1 MQELNVTVK
10 NENGEPLKVIIEE
23 RTGELLQL
31 KDPKKVIIIGS
42 PNTVLNWMKS
52 IRVFNPIDAVI
63 LVSRDK
69 MAIQLQENPSSVY
82 GTEITSKLE
91 ISSEITKLGIN
102 TDTAYSNHDLATI
115 LRMNRGLLSDKS
127 GSMKLISGLKN
138 LKVKAEK
145 LVESANDNRGSISEK
160 REIAIKE
167 CSIPTV
173 IQFEVPIF
181 KGSAKQLIDVE
192 LDINPMNYDISL
204 VSPQLNEIVET
215 NRNIILDAE
224 IEGLRQY
231 DVVILEVI

>member
-1 MQELNVTVK
+1 MNELNVTVK
-10 NENGEPLKVIIEE
+10 NENDEPVKFIIEE
-23 RTGELLQL
+23 RTGELLPI
-31 KDPKKVIIIGS
+31 KEPKKVIIIGS
-42 PNTVLNWMKS
+42 PDTVLNWMKS
-52 IRVFNPIDAVI
+52 IREFDINKAVI
-63 LVSRDK
+63 LVDRDK
-69 MAIQLQENPSSVY
+69 MTITLQENPSCFY
-82 GTEITSKLE
+82 GNEITSKLV

-102 TDTAYSNHDLATI
+102 SDKAYSNHDLANL

-173 IQFEVPIF
+173 IQFEIPVF
-181 KGSAKQLIDVE
+181 KGSEKQMIDVE

-204 VSPQLNEIVET
+204 ISPQLNDIVET
-215 NRNIILDAE
+215 TKNSILDTE
-224 IEGLRQY
+224 IQGLRVWE
-231 DVVILEVI
+231 VVILEVI